1 MDTAMTKTSGP
12 KYILAY
18 DMGTSGTKSIL
29 ISLSGDI
36 IGVAKETYP
45 LYHPK
50 PGYAEQDPADW
61 WKACCL
67 TCKSVMTNTRIDP
80 RDVVGITFSSL
91 SQNLI
96 PVTREGEPLY
106 RGITW
111 LDGRAADIMRK
122 KFWTQ
127 PRVQGYNVFKLLKLL
142 RITGGAPSQT
152 GKDQIGKLLWLQEN
166 EPQVFRNTYKFIDT
180 KDFVIYHLTGNFIT
194 SVDVAVLWWLM
205 DTRHNRNQ
213 WHPELCRMVNIT
225 PDQLSEVRP
234 SAEVVG
240 TLTAKAGAETGLLA
254 GTPVFNGASDVAAT
268 AIGAGALDDGEMYIH
283 IGTSSWVAGHF
294 SKRKIDIPHYTGCIG
309 SAYPQKYYLGIAH
322 QETAGACL
330 EWLKNNILYHEQQ
343 LMAES
348 QINEIFQLFDQ
359 LAEKVGPGAKGVLFT
374 PWMYGERA
382 PLDDDYVRAG
392 LFNLSLDHTREHLVR
407 AVLEGVAFNN
417 RWAMETLEKLY
428 APVSS
433 MNFIGG
439 GAKSDIWC
447 QIIADIT
454 NRQIN
459 QISDPQ
465 QAGAKGMA
473 LLASMTLGYIKS
485 FQEIK
490 NYIKIKNR
498 FIPNPENR
506 TLYDRLFSEYKNIY
520 KHNKGWYKRMNRT
533 PL

>member
-1 MDTAMTKTSGP
+1 MYKSMTAAAEK
-12 KYILAY
+12 KYIMAY

-29 ISLSGDI
+29 ISLFGEI
-36 IGVAKETYP
+36 IGMAKETYP
-45 LYHPK
+45 LHHPE
-50 PGYAEQDPADW
+50 PGFAEQDPADW
-61 WKACCL
+61 WNAVCL
-67 TCKSVMTNTRIDP
+67 TSKSVMKKTKLSP
-80 RDVVGITFSSL
+80 QDVVGITFSSL

-122 KFWTQ
+122 KLWTL
-127 PRVQGYNVFKLLKLL
+127 PRVQGYNVFKLLKFL
-142 RITGGAPSQT
+142 RITGGSPGQT
-152 GKDQIGKLLWLQEN
+152 GKDQIGKLLWLQEY
-166 EPQVFRNTYKFIDT
+166 EPQVFRNAYKFIDT
-180 KDFVIYHLTGNFIT
+180 KDFIIYHLTGNFVT
-194 SVDVAVLWWLM
+194 SVDVAVLWWFL
-205 DTRHNRNQ
+205 DTRNNRNQ
-213 WHPELCRMVNIT
+213 WHPALCRLAGLT
-225 PDQLSEVRP
+225 PDRLSEVRQ

-240 TLTAKAGAETGLLA
+240 TLTAKAAAETGLTA
-254 GTPVFNGASDVAAT
+254 GIPVFNGASDVAAT
-268 AIGAGALDDGEMYIH
+268 AIGAGSLNDGEMYIH
-283 IGTSSWVAGHF
+283 IGTSNWIAGHF
-294 SKRKIDIPHYTGCIG
+294 TKRKIDIPHYTGCIG

-359 LAEKVGPGAKGVLFT
+359 LAEKVGPGADGILFT

-392 LFNLSLDHTREHLVR
+392 LFNLNLSHTREHIIR
-407 AVLEGVAFNN
+407 AILEGIAFNN
-417 RWAMETLEKLY
+417 RWAMETLENLY
-428 APVSS
+428 TPVKS

-454 NRQIN
+454 DREIN
-459 QISDPQ
+459 QICDPQ

-485 FQEIK
+485 FSDIK
-490 NYIKIKNR
+490 NYIQIKNK
-498 FIPNPENR
+498 FFPNPENR
-506 TLYDRLFSEYKNIY
+506 ALYDRLYREYKNIY
-520 KHNKGWYKRMNRT
+520 RHNKSWYKRMNASHA
-533 PL
+533 